1 MNGKPEILAPAGDMT
16 CLQAA
21 LDAGADAVYLGLET
35 LNMRQMATRNF
46 TRETLPEASQRC
58 RARGKRLYLTL
69 NTILFE
75 HELPEL
81 EETLRFAAPLID
93 AAIVADWAAVE
104 ACKRHGLPFHISTQM
119 SCSNSAAAR
128 FLKAQGATRLV
139 LARECTLG
147 EVADIATSAGIEIE
161 TFVHG
166 AVCVAVSGRCLLS
179 HDAYGCSSSRGECHQ
194 PCRRE
199 FLIQEVREG
208 ENANAAFRVTPHT
221 VLSARDL
228 CSLPFVDRL
237 MAAGIAAFKIE
248 GRARNPE
255 YVKAVVTA
263 YRAAVAAVLDGSF
276 TPALAE
282 RLTADC
288 AKVYH
293 REFGCGLFH
302 GRPGAGQ
309 FTDTDENQAT
319 NKKLHVGIVLNYYPK
334 ARMAQIQIQDQ
345 PVALGDALAIH
356 GPTTGVVDLT
366 VTALRREEEVC
377 TRAERGTWVTL
388 PCPSRVRV
396 NDKVFVVRDTS
407 GHAPLERDRAAAD
420 FSAEHTSGNT
430 CVTLPLR
437 V

>member
-1 MNGKPEILAPAGDMT
+1 MIRTPEILAPAGDMT

-46 TRETLPEASQRC
+46 TRGTLPEASGRC
-58 RARGKRLYLTL
+58 RARSAKLYLTL
-69 NTILFE
+69 NSILFE
-75 HELPEL
+75 SDLPAL
-81 EETLRFAAPLID
+81 DAVLLFAKPFID

-104 ACKRHGLPFHISTQM
+104 ACKRHGVPFHISTQM
-119 SCSNSAAAR
+119 SCSNSAAVR
-128 FLKAQGATRLV
+128 LMQAQGASRVV
-139 LARECTLG
+139 LARECALA
-147 EVADIATSAGIEIE
+147 EVAAIARAVDIEIE

-166 AVCVAVSGRCLLS
+166 AVCVATSGRCLLS
-179 HDAYGCSSSRGECHQ
+179 HDAYGCSSNRGDCHQ

-228 CSLPFVDRL
+228 CSLPFADTL
-237 MAAGIAAFKIE
+237 MAAGIASFKIE

-255 YVKAVVTA
+255 YVKAVVNA
-263 YRAAVAAVLDGSF
+263 YRTAVDAVREGSF
-276 TPALAE
+276 SQDLAQ

-293 REFGCGLFH
+293 REFGCGLYH
-302 GRPGAGQ
+302 GRPGAEQ
-309 FTDTDENQAT
+309 FTDTDANQAT
-319 NKKLHVGIVLNYYPK
+319 TKKLHVGIVLNYYPR

-345 PVALGDALAIH
+345 PVALGDTLSIH

-366 VTALRREEEVC
+366 VTELRRDDDIC
-377 TRAERGTWVTL
+377 ARAERGTWITF
-388 PCPSRVRV
+388 PCERRVRV
-396 NDKVFVVRDTS
+396 NDKVFVVRD
-407 GHAPLERDRAAAD
+407 
-420 FSAEHTSGNT
+420 
-430 CVTLPLR
+430 V
-437 V
+437 

>member
-1 MNGKPEILAPAGDMT
+1 MLKRPEILAPAGDMT

-35 LNMRQMATRNF
+35 FNMRQMATRNF
-46 TRETLPEASQRC
+46 TRETLPDAARRC
-58 RARGKRLYLTL
+58 RERGVRLYLTL
-69 NTILFE
+69 NSILFE
-75 HELPEL
+75 SELPEL
-81 EETLRFAAPLID
+81 EQTLRFAQPHID

-104 ACKRHGLPFHISTQM
+104 ACKTLGLPFHISTQM

-128 FLKAQGATRLV
+128 FLKAQGASRVV
-139 LARECTLG
+139 LARECTLE
-147 EVADIATSAGIEIE
+147 EVAEIARTSGIEIE

-199 FLIQEVREG
+199 FLIREVRDG
-208 ENANAAFRVTPHT
+208 DNADAAFVVTPHT

-237 MAAGIAAFKIE
+237 MAAGIASFKIE

-263 YRAAVAAVLDGSF
+263 YRAAVAAVLGGTFSA
-276 TPALAE
+276 ALAK

-288 AKVYH
+288 ARVYH
-293 REFGCGLFH
+293 REFGVGLFH
-302 GRPGAGQ
+302 GRPGTEQ
-309 FTDTDENQAT
+309 FTDTDANQAT
-319 NKKLHVGIVLNYYPK
+319 AKKLYVGAVLNYYPN

-345 PVALGDALAIH
+345 PVALGDALSIH

-366 VTALRREEEVC
+366 VTALRRDEEVC
-377 TRAERGTWVTL
+377 TRAERGTWITF
-388 PCPSRVRV
+388 PCEARVRV
-396 NDKVFVVRDTS
+396 NDKVFVVRP
-407 GHAPLERDRAAAD
+407 AP
-420 FSAEHTSGNT
+420 
-430 CVTLPLR
+430 
-437 V
+437 

>member
-1 MNGKPEILAPAGDMT
+1 MT

-35 LNMRQMATRNF
+35 LNMRQQATRNF
-46 TRETLPEASQRC
+46 TRETLPEASRRC
-58 RARGKRLYLTL
+58 RAAGARLYLTL
-69 NTILFE
+69 NSIAFE
-75 HELPEL
+75 HELVQL
-81 EETLRFAAPLID
+81 DDTARFAAPFID
-93 AAIVADWAAVE
+93 AAIVADWGAVE
-104 ACKRHGLPFHISTQM
+104 ACKRHGVPFHISTQM
-119 SCSNSAAAR
+119 SCSNSASAR
-128 FLKAQGATRLV
+128 FLKEQGASRVV
-139 LARECTLG
+139 LARECTLS
-147 EVADIATSAGIEIE
+147 EVAAIARSAAIEVE

-237 MAAGIAAFKIE
+237 MAAGVASFKIE

-255 YVKAVVTA
+255 YVRTVVAA
-263 YRAAVAAVLDGSF
+263 YRAAVAAVADGSF
-276 TPALAE
+276 TPGLAA
-282 RLTADC
+282 RLTAEC

-293 REFGCGLFH
+293 REFGCGLYH

-309 FTDTDENQAT
+309 YTDTDENQAT
-319 NKKLHVGIVLNYYPK
+319 TKKLHVGVVLNYYPR

-345 PVALGDALAIH
+345 PIASGDALSIH

-366 VTALRREEEVC
+366 VTELRRDEEVC
-377 TRAERGTWVTL
+377 ARAERGTWVTL
-388 PCPSRVRV
+388 PCERRVRV
-396 NDKVFVVRDTS
+396 NDKVFIVKGT
-407 GHAPLERDRAAAD
+407 
-420 FSAEHTSGNT
+420 AE
-430 CVTLPLR
+430 P
-437 V
+437 